1 MKYVSKKAYGGVPSG
16 APHEADFGYDLY
28 GTQDD
33 IDQLEDDFGTTD
45 DGSNGHAQGLLTTG
59 EDIYNSNAWDTCIC
73 TQNSN
78 GECISTVRT
87 SKPLMGPSWSVDK
100 S

>member
-1 MKYVSKKAYGGVPSG
+1 MSDKMKYVSKKAYGGVPSG

-45 DGSNGHAQGLLTTG
+45 DGSNGHAQGLLTS
-59 EDIYNSNAWDTCIC
+59 ERIYIFERLGYVYLHAE
-73 TQNSN
+73 Q
-78 GECISTVRT
+78 
-87 SKPLMGPSWSVDK
+87 
-100 S
+100 